1 MASYLNGLL
10 NAIWIFMMNN
20 KSIKI
25 SINNKPYP
33 VPVEM
38 RPLWRI
44 GLVVL
49 IVKRMNLLKKS
60 VDLKKLNVTLWM
72 LIRSHDWEI
81 FQIFLN
87 SNSKTPPFI
96 TSDQANYIA
105 IELAFN
111 KELIKFNEEKI
122 ITTKNG
128 DLFFNFII
136 ENSIFSNELN
146 FINQNSSSFTN
157 VKIDQIMGK
166 K

>member
-1 MASYLNGLL
+1 
-10 NAIWIFMMNN
+10 MMNN
-20 KSIKI
+20 KSIKVT
-25 SINNKPYP
+25 INNKPYP
-33 VPVEM
+33 IPVEM

-49 IVKRMNLLKKS
+49 IVKRMNTLKKTI
-60 VDLKKLNVTLWM
+60 DLKKLNVLLWM
-72 LIRSHDWEI
+72 LIRSHDWEK
-81 FQIFLN
+81 FKLFLN
-87 SNSKTPPFI
+87 NNNQTAPFI

-111 KELIKFNEEKI
+111 KELIKFDEEKI

-128 DLFFNFII
+128 DLFFNFIV

-146 FINQNSSSFTN
+146 FINQNSLAFTN

>member
-1 MASYLNGLL
+1 
-10 NAIWIFMMNN
+10 MMNN
-20 KSIKI
+20 KSIKVT
-25 SINNKPYP
+25 INNKPYP
-33 VPVEM
+33 IPVEM

-49 IVKRMNLLKKS
+49 IVKRMNTLKKTI
-60 VDLKKLNVTLWM
+60 DLKKLNVMLWM
-72 LIRSHDWEI
+72 LIRSHNWEN
-81 FQIFLN
+81 FKLFLN
-87 SNSKTPPFI
+87 NNNQTAPFI

-146 FINQNSSSFTN
+146 FINQNSLAFTN

>member
-1 MASYLNGLL
+1 
-10 NAIWIFMMNN
+10 MMND
-20 KSIKI
+20 KSIKVT
-25 SINNKPYP
+25 INNKPYP
-33 VPVEM
+33 IPVEM

-44 GLVVL
+44 GLVIL
-49 IVKRMNLLKKS
+49 IVKRMNTLKKT
-60 VDLKKLNVTLWM
+60 VDLKKLNVMLWM
-72 LIRSHDWEI
+72 LIRSHNWEN
-81 FQIFLN
+81 FKLFLTN
-87 SNSKTPPFI
+87 NNQTAPFI

-111 KELIKFNEEKI
+111 KELIKFNEDKI

-146 FINQNSSSFTN
+146 FINQNSLAFTN

>member
-1 MASYLNGLL
+1 
-10 NAIWIFMMNN
+10 MMND
-20 KSIKI
+20 KTIKV

-49 IVKRMNLLKKS
+49 IVKRMNIVKKS
-60 VDLKKLNVTLWM
+60 LDLKKLNVILWM
-72 LIRSHDWEI
+72 LIRSHSWEN
-81 FQIFLN
+81 FKIFLK
-87 SNSKTPPFI
+87 SSDQTPPFV

-111 KELIKFNEEKI
+111 KDLIKFNEDKVS
-122 ITTKNG
+122 TTKNG
-128 DLFFNFII
+128 DIFFNNIM
-136 ENSIFSNELN
+136 ENSIFTSELQ
-146 FINQNSSSFTN
+146 FINDNSSYFTN
-157 VKIDQIMGK
+157 VKIEQIMGK

>member
-1 MASYLNGLL
+1 
-10 NAIWIFMMNN
+10 MMND
-20 KSIKI
+20 KTIKV

-49 IVKRMNLLKKS
+49 IVKRMNIVKKS
-60 VDLKKLNVTLWM
+60 LDLKKLNVILWM
-72 LIRSHDWEI
+72 LIRSHSWEN
-81 FQIFLN
+81 FKIFLK
-87 SNSKTPPFI
+87 SSDQTPPFV

-111 KELIKFNEEKI
+111 KNLIKFNEDKVS
-122 ITTKNG
+122 TTKNG
-128 DLFFNFII
+128 DIFFNNIM
-136 ENSIFSNELN
+136 ENSIFTSELQ
-146 FINQNSSSFTN
+146 FINDNSSYFTN
-157 VKIDQIMGK
+157 VKIEQIMGK

>member
-1 MASYLNGLL
+1 
-10 NAIWIFMMNN
+10 MMNN

-72 LIRSHDWEI
+72 LIRSHDWKI

-87 SNSKTPPFI
+87 SNSTNPPFI

-111 KELIKFNEEKI
+111 KELIKFDDEKI

-128 DLFFNFII
+128 DIFFNSII
-136 ENSIFSNELN
+136 ENSIFSKELN
-146 FINQNSSSFTN
+146 FINQNATSLTN